1 MVFQVLVASLIGS
14 VAALVGGIVLLYKE
28 RWMKKISLY
37 LVSFAAGAL
46 LGAAFFDLLPEAL
59 RQAQGKTGESGIFM
73 AILAGILAFFLV
85 EKMFKWHHCHDEEC
99 DARTLSSVV
108 IFGDVIHNFLDGI
121 AIAAAFLAGV
131 PVGIATTIAV
141 FFHEVPQEI
150 GDFGV
155 LLHSGYA
162 KGKVFLYNFFGALAT
177 PVGAL
182 IGFFLLSYISPWLG
196 IILAFTAGAFIY
208 ISTSDLIPEVRH
220 KEKGDEFGH
229 VFTIIL
235 GIAVVFLV
243 GLLFQE

>member
-1 MVFQVLVASLIGS
+1 MIFQVLAASLMGS
-14 VAALVGGIVLLYKE
+14 VVALGGGVVLLYKE
-28 RWMKKISLY
+28 RWVKKISLY

-46 LGAAFFDLLPEAL
+46 LGAAFFDLLPEAIE
-59 RQAQGKTGESGIFM
+59 KTESGIF
-73 AILAGILAFFLV
+73 AAVLGGIIALFLFEKIL
-85 EKMFKWHHCHDEEC
+85 KWHHCHDEEC
-99 DARTLSSVV
+99 DAKTISSTVL
-108 IFGDVIHNFLDGI
+108 FGDAIHNFLDGI
-121 AIAAAFLAGV
+121 AIAAAFLVSV

-155 LLHSGYA
+155 LLHNGYA
-162 KGKVFLYNFFGALAT
+162 KGKIFLYNFFGALAT
-177 PVGAL
+177 PAGAL
-182 IGFFLLSYISPWLG
+182 MGYFLLSYIEPWLG

-220 KEKGDEFGH
+220 KEKGNEFGH

>member
-1 MVFQVLVASLIGS
+1 MLVQVLIASLIGS
-14 VAALVGGIVLLYKE
+14 VVALVGGVILLYKE
-28 RWMKKISLY
+28 RWIKKISLY

-46 LGAAFFDLLPEAL
+46 LGAAFFDLLPEAMEK
-59 RQAQGKTGESGIFM
+59 GGGNGIFI

-85 EKMFKWHHCHDEEC
+85 EKMFKWHHCHDEKC

-108 IFGDVIHNFLDGI
+108 IFGDAIHNFLDGI
-121 AIAAAFLAGV
+121 AIAAAFLASV

-155 LLHSGYA
+155 LLHNGYTR
-162 KGKVFLYNFFGALAT
+162 KKIFLYNFFGALAT
-177 PVGAL
+177 PAGAL
-182 IGFFLLSYISPWLG
+182 MGYFLLTYISPWLG
-196 IILAFTAGAFIY
+196 TILAFTAGAFIY
-208 ISTSDLIPEVRH
+208 ISASDLIPEVRH
-220 KEKGDEFGH
+220 KEKGNEFGH